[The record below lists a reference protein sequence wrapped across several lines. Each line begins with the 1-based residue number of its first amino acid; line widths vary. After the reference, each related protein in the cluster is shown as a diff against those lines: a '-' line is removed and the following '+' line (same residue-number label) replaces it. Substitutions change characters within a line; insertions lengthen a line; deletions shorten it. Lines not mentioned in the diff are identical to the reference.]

1 MKLPENLKRIRKDNN
16 LSQEQLAEKLGVS
29 RQAVSKWESGQSYPE
44 MDKVLMI
51 CKLFDYNIDELMNEN
66 VKEVSENKKSKINFN
81 KYIDDFFGYI
91 TKTLR
96 MFESMKFGQII
107 KCIFEQIIIGIIITC
122 IMSIIGGI
130 GGSIFSGIFG
140 WVPKKGYYVLLDIT
154 SSLYLIFA
162 LIVGIIIILHIFKV
176 RYLDYYEVVNSKEEK
191 DSNKENK
198 KELVIEN
205 SDNNKVV
212 LENKREK
219 IIIRDPAHSE
229 SKFLNAVFK
238 MVLVGIKCCV
248 GFFAL
253 GFVFSL
259 LMLCACLI
267 CSFLFVKTGFVFI
280 GALLCLIAAITV
292 NVILLEIVYNF
303 IVNKK
308 IAKTRIG
315 IIFLSSIL
323 VAGIGIG
330 MIFIG
335 ITNFNYIDEV
345 KKEAII
351 KNSYNYELTD
361 GLIVESWADTE
372 YIESD
377 NNDIRIEVEYYDC
390 FEPYIQIQTNNKIY
404 ISYNSSSSNLLK
416 YLRENIDDIN
426 NKEIRNYDYFKVKV
440 YTTKENIQKLNDNK
454 KNRRET
460 QQSYEIQINK
470 LENQI
475 EEKEETIIDLN
486 DTIQTKNTT
495 IQEKNERIRYLEK
508 ILDSYDYDYEY

>member
-107 KCIFEQIIIGIIITC
+107 KCIFEQFVIGGFIAIIMAIIGN
-122 IMSIIGGI
+122 IGGA
-130 GGSIFSGIFG
+130 IFSGIFG
-140 WVPKKGYYVLLDIT
+140 WIPKKGYYILLDIT

-162 LIVGIIIILHIFKV
+162 LIVGIIIILHVFKV
-176 RYLDYYEVVNSKEEK
+176 RYLDYYEVIDSKDEKDNSKEH
-191 DSNKENK
+191 K
-198 KELVIEN
+198 KELVTEN
-205 SDNNKVV
+205 AENNKVV

-238 MVLVGIKCCV
+238 MVLIGIKCCV

-253 GFVFSL
+253 GFVFTL

-267 CSFLFVKTGFVFI
+267 CSFLFVKTGFVFV
-280 GALLCLIAAITV
+280 GALLCFIAAIVV

-308 IAKTRIG
+308 VAKTRIG
-315 IIFLSSIL
+315 IVFLASIL

-335 ITNFNYIDEV
+335 ITKFDYIDEV
-345 KKEAII
+345 KKEALE
-351 KNSYNYELTD
+351 KETYNYELTD

-377 NNDIRIEVEYYDC
+377 NNDIRIEIEYYDC
-390 FEPYIQIQTNNKIY
+390 FEPYIQMQTNNKIY
-404 ISYNSSSSNLLK
+404 ISYSSSSSEFFK

-426 NKEIRNYDYFKVKV
+426 NKKIRDYDYFKVKV

-454 KNRRET
+454 NNRRET
-460 QQSYEIQINK
+460 QQSYENQINK
-470 LENQI
+470 LMTQI
-475 EEKEETIIDLN
+475 EENEETIVDLN
-486 DTIQTKNTT
+486 DTIQDKNTKL
-495 IQEKNERIRYLEK
+495 QEKNERIKYLEK
-508 ILDSYDYDYEY
+508 ILDSNDYDYEY